1 MVPQVHQALQVHPEP
16 QEIQVK
22 VPLLEQ
28 ADPQV
33 QLELQDYLAARVHQ
47 VLQALQEHPVLQVH
61 QAHQEPQETQVK
73 VLHQV
78 PQVQVDLQVQVV

>member
-1 MVPQVHQALQVHPEP
+1 MHHQVHQEHQALQALQALQVHPEP

-33 QLELQDYLAARVHQ
+33 QL
-47 VLQALQEHPVLQVH
+47 VLQV
-61 QAHQEPQETQVK
+61 
-73 VLHQV
+73 
-78 PQVQVDLQVQVV
+78 